1 MTYELFSEESSKGK
15 SVIRCQS
22 RLFQRQMLSPVD
34 MVTKMDSLRAKEKWY
49 YSQDGDAWIPS
60 HMSVVTE
67 TEPLRGSSQ
76 RST

>member
-1 MTYELFSEESSKGK
+1 
-15 SVIRCQS
+15 
-22 RLFQRQMLSPVD
+22 MLSPVD

-67 TEPLRGSSQ
+67 TEPLRDSNQ
-76 RST
+76 MIL